1 VHALATFLAE
11 KPGILIEKATPFAIF
26 AIGLAACLAVREV
39 VARIVKREAK
49 SHLTFAHVLIDVTRL
64 PSVFWCLA
72 AALEISLRY
81 ANLNQKQEAI
91 IAQLIAA
98 FLIIS
103 ISLAAASIAV
113 RMLRVYGERN
123 AMPFAVA
130 GLSSTLTRVFVLAIG
145 VLVLLHHFNI
155 AIGGVLT
162 ALGIGGL
169 AVALALQDTLANF
182 FAGVHILI
190 EAPIR
195 LGDFIRLSSNEE
207 GIVTDIGWRT
217 TRVRTGTNNTIVIP
231 NTKITSGILTNYSL
245 PDRRCAAEITVHT
258 GMDADPD
265 QVAHLALD
273 VAQKTDGVLADPT
286 PVVLFDPGVTAISLQ
301 FKLIVNV
308 ADQLQKGGVQS
319 LVRLGLLKAFREHK
333 VPLPAAETVAV
344 LPS

>member
-1 VHALATFLAE
+1 MQAIATLLDE

-26 AIGLAACLAVREV
+26 AIGLVVCLAAREV
-39 VARIVKREAK
+39 AVRIVQREAK
-49 SHLTFAHVLIDVTRL
+49 NHLTFAHVLMDVTRL

-81 ANLNQKQEAI
+81 ANLNQRQEAV
-91 IAQLIAA
+91 ATQLIAA

-103 ISLAAASIAV
+103 ISLAAASLAV

-130 GLSSTLTRVFVLAIG
+130 GLSSTLTRVFVLAVG
-145 VLVLLHHFNI
+145 ALVLMHHFDI
-155 AIGGVLT
+155 AVGGVLT

-217 TRVRTGTNNTIVIP
+217 TRVRTGNNNTIVIP

-245 PDRRCAAEITVHT
+245 PDRRCATEITVQT

-265 QVAHLALD
+265 LVAHLALD
-273 VAQKTDGVLADPT
+273 IAQNTEGVLTDPT

-301 FKLIVNV
+301 FKLVV
-308 ADQLQKGGVQS
+308 SVPDQSQRGGVQS
-319 LVRLGLLKAFREHK
+319 QIRLQLLRAFHEHH
-333 VPLPAAETVAV
+333 VPLPAAERIAV

>member
-1 VHALATFLAE
+1 MQAIATLLDE
-11 KPGILIEKATPFAIF
+11 KPGILIEKATAFAIF
-26 AIGLAACLAVREV
+26 AIGLIVCLAVREV
-39 VARIVKREAK
+39 VARIVQREAK
-49 SHLTFAHVLIDVTRL
+49 SHLTFAHVLMDVTRL

-72 AALEISLRY
+72 AALEIALHY
-81 ANLNQKQEAI
+81 ANLNQRQEVVAE
-91 IAQLIAA
+91 QLIAA

-103 ISLAAASIAV
+103 ISLAGASLAV

-145 VLVLLHHFNI
+145 ALVLMHHFDI
-155 AIGGVLT
+155 AVGGVLT

-217 TRVRTGTNNTIVIP
+217 TRVRTGNNNTIVIP

-245 PDRRCAAEITVHT
+245 PDRRCATEITVQT

-265 QVAHLALD
+265 LVAHLALD
-273 VAQKTDGVLADPT
+273 IAQNTEGVLMDPT

-301 FKLIVNV
+301 FKLVV
-308 ADQLQKGGVQS
+308 SVPDQSQRGGVQS
-319 LVRLGLLKAFREHK
+319 QIRLQLLKAFHEHN
-333 VPLPAAETVAV
+333 VPLPAAERIAV